1 MAKDDPKRFRTRE
14 AEAYLGLVRTADAL
28 LRQVDRVLK
37 PYGLTST
44 QYNVLRILRGAGE
57 GATCSTIGESLVTE
71 DPDVTRLL
79 DRMEKAQLIQR
90 SRSTADRRVVL
101 TSLTKRGRDL
111 LTKLDPEIDALHAA
125 QFEGVPKKTLVSLI
139 EQLEHLRNKS

>member
-14 AEAYLGLVRTADAL
+14 SEAFLGLVRTADAL

-44 QYNVLRILRGAGE
+44 QYNALRILRGAGE
-57 GATCSTIGESLVTE
+57 GATCSTIAEKLVTE

-79 DRMEKAQLIQR
+79 DRMEKAKLIER
-90 SRSTADRRVVL
+90 TRSTADRRVVL

-125 QFEGVPKKTLVSLI
+125 QFEGVPKKALAALI
-139 EQLEHLRNKS
+139 EQLETLRSQS